1 MFATCLQATQTAAAD
16 LCLPRPLV
24 DGFAWWKEG
33 RRLSDTLG
41 LKPMKNRPAIVD
53 IRQILEDSLTAEGV
67 EQSLRA
73 ANRLLDGR
81 RPIDLLN
88 EGDTESV
95 RKAAQAFLDGA
106 YV

>member
-1 MFATCLQATQTAAAD
+1 
-16 LCLPRPLV
+16 
-24 DGFAWWKEG
+24 
-33 RRLSDTLG
+33 
-41 LKPMKNRPAIVD
+41 MKNPAIVD

-67 EQSLRA
+67 EQWLRA

-88 EGDTESV
+88 EGDAESV